1 MASRSPESTAKPN
14 IVSADRGQK
23 KYDLQW
29 LADLNRSWWLPYELG
44 MRESENT
51 LP

>member
-29 LADLNRSWWLPYELG
+29 LADLSRPQQVGGSPMSWI
-44 MRESENT
+44 
-51 LP
+51 